1 MTSSYEKPK
10 DGRQCAIRDISPT
23 ENVPDV
29 KGVELA
35 APIMVSEHVQHLG
48 I

>member
-1 MTSSYEKPK
+1 MTSSYEKAE
-10 DGRQCAIRDISPT
+10 DRRQCAIRDLSPT
-23 ENVPDV
+23 EIVQDV

-35 APIMVSEHVQHLG
+35 AQIMVSEHVRHLG

>member
-1 MTSSYEKPK
+1 MSSYEKVK
-10 DGRQCAIRDISPT
+10 DGRPCAIRDISPT
-23 ENVPDV
+23 EIAPDV

-35 APIMVSEHVQHLG
+35 ALIMVSEHVQHLG